1 MHLSRLITATAMVSG
16 LAGCGLIDPNI
27 TKVTFDLPTQS
38 YSVDSSTLNLPAGN
52 TQAVPCGTG
61 QIITD
66 CCNPPAG
73 LGLPMPDCSM
83 TMLACEANTAGMDVC
98 TAVVTVSQS
107 QTLNLGQ
114 QVPQLQGAVGLG
126 NLTIN
131 QISYTV
137 LDNTLNID
145 LPPVTLFLAPNNV
158 TDPNDPTA
166 KKFGTVPSIAAMS
179 TPMGTVMLESDAAA
193 TFSSFTKSLSTPF
206 NLIATTT
213 VHVPSGSPTPSG
225 KIDMTVT
232 GRLSASL

>member
-1 MHLSRLITATAMVSG
+1 MRPSSLFAATALLSG
-16 LAGCGLIDPNI
+16 LTGCGLIDPNI

-38 YSVDSSTLNLPAGN
+38 YSVDASTLKLPAGS
-52 TQAVPCGTG
+52 TQAVPCGSG
-61 QIITD
+61 QLITD

-83 TMLACEANTAGMDVC
+83 TMLACEANSGGTDVC

-126 NLTIN
+126 NVTIN

-137 LDNTLNID
+137 VDNSLDID
-145 LPPVTLFLAPNNV
+145 LPPVTLFLAPNGV
-158 TDPNDPTA
+158 TDPNDPGA
-166 KKFGTVPSIAAMS
+166 KKFGTVPAITDMS
-179 TPMGTVMLESDAAA
+179 TPMGTVMLESDAAS
-193 TFSSFTKSLSTPF
+193 TFASFTHTLSTPF

-213 VHVPSGSPTPSG
+213 VHIPSGTPVPSG
-225 KIDMTVT
+225 KIDMNVT